1 MGLKSEPVVP
11 LMSLALSP
19 IYRKGQ
25 PLPLCCL
32 VGTPKGP
39 PRQEEDESCPLRRW
53 GSREIDQRGKERG
66 ESVMK
71 FPRAVRMS
79 ASPGTVI
86 PVAGVANRVNSCPC
100 IQFGKLSQRRTRS
113 TSAAGCP
120 TNSLFWSC
128 GGSSEL

>member
-71 FPRAVRMS
+71 FPDE
-79 ASPGTVI
+79 
-86 PVAGVANRVNSCPC
+86 SCQDVCLTGNCHP
-100 IQFGKLSQRRTRS
+100 
-113 TSAAGCP
+113 
-120 TNSLFWSC
+120 SC
-128 GGSSEL
+128 WCG